1 MAHKAAKFAIMSNT
15 SFVFNKDNLPPA
27 LSNKDN
33 LPPALS
39 AACKEDYPPL
49 WLNNQS
55 ATNFPKK
62 DGSNATI

>member
-15 SFVFNKDNLPPA
+15 SFVF
-27 LSNKDN
+27 NKDN